1 MTHVL
6 KQHPRIQAYRWSL
19 RLAVFLDAVLLS
31 GMIPLVPWLTER
43 FQVGANTVELIL
55 DVYGLAILVVSLPAG
70 LLSDRFGSGGSSH
83 CGRGVVGHRGCFD
96 SFIAD
101 AVRFFRRTGCTGYW
115 RGSDMDQW
123 VGNRQHPRG
132 RRGRG
137 RELGL
142 LMASSGVGASIGP
155 PLSGL
160 AVQFWAPSLFLW
172 LAAALL
178 IVNTNLLL
186 WQSPR
191 KLEHQPV
198 EASGESPKRGLRVLF
213 IGAAFLV
220 LGVTGVG
227 LLRLWSPLYLSEE
240 FQLSE
245 LLIGQVFFGAQLF
258 QIATRYAGEYL
269 SDTLC
274 RRMPLI

>member
-31 GMIPLVPWLTER
+31 GMIPLVPWLAER
-43 FQVGANTVELIL
+43 FQVGANTVGLIL
-55 DVYGLAILVVSLPAG
+55 GRVWPGNSRRESA
-70 LLSDRFGSGGSSH
+70 SGVIERPIWVWGSSH

-142 LMASSGVGASIGP
+142 LMASSGVGAAIGP

-160 AVQFWAPSLFLW
+160 AVQFWPPSLFFW
-172 LAAALL
+172 LATALL

-186 WQSPR
+186 WLSP
-191 KLEHQPV
+191 
-198 EASGESPKRGLRVLF
+198 
-213 IGAAFLV
+213 
-220 LGVTGVG
+220 
-227 LLRLWSPLYLSEE
+227 
-240 FQLSE
+240 
-245 LLIGQVFFGAQLF
+245 
-258 QIATRYAGEYL
+258 
-269 SDTLC
+269 
-274 RRMPLI
+274 